1 MVRITHILCPVD
13 FSEFSRRALECAVG
27 IARYYGAR
35 ITALH
40 VMPPVV
46 AFGPPTGEG
55 LYPPMVFSP
64 EDLRQFRDELAAFA
78 RSCGAADVETEV
90 AEGSVAGV
98 IEEFARDL
106 PADLVVMGTHGR
118 SGFERLLLGSVT
130 ERVLR
135 KAPCPVLTVP
145 AQNTAEAPVP
155 LKRVLCA
162 VDFAPA
168 SLNALALAQSL
179 AGEAGATL
187 CVMHV
192 LEPASVFEPVAAGGA
207 AASADLR
214 REARQRLERL
224 IDGDTRAFTDV
235 MEVVVAGKPYQ
246 EILRVAGEQHADLIV
261 IGAHGGARGLPA
273 FGSTTSHVVRAAQR
287 PVLTVRAE

>member
-1 MVRITHILCPVD
+1 MVSMTHILCPVD
-13 FSEFSRRALECAVG
+13 FSEFSRRALECAVS
-27 IARYYGAR
+27 IARCYGAR
-35 ITALH
+35 VTALH
-40 VMPPVV
+40 VIPTIV

-78 RSCGAADVETEV
+78 RGCGAADVETEV
-90 AEGSVAGV
+90 AEGSVSGV

-130 ERVLR
+130 EKILR

-145 AQNTAEAPVP
+145 AQNTAAAPVP
-155 LKRVLCA
+155 LTRVLCA
-162 VDFAPA
+162 IDFSPA
-168 SLNALALAQSL
+168 SRRALTLAQSL
-179 AGEAGATL
+179 AGESGAKL

-192 LEPASVFEPVAAGGA
+192 LEPVSVFEPVASGGP
-207 AASADLR
+207 AASADVR
-214 REARQRLERL
+214 REARYRLERL
-224 IDGDTRAFTDV
+224 IDSDTRAFTDV
-235 MEVVVAGKPYQ
+235 VEVVVAGKPYQ

-273 FGSTTSHVVRAAQR
+273 FGSTTSHIVRTAQC
-287 PVLTVRAE
+287 PVLTVRG